1 MKTVL
6 DRMMMHN
13 KKVDH
18 LMIIV
23 NYFLNPDLTILQSQ
37 YISFYCH
44 MSQLQAAVNSLESRI
59 LDFHT
64 PIILRSFVRQYDYVS
79 FDLVTPTLP

>member
-23 NYFLNPDLTILQSQ
+23 NYFLNPDLTI
-37 YISFYCH
+37 
-44 MSQLQAAVNSLESRI
+44 
-59 LDFHT
+59 
-64 PIILRSFVRQYDYVS
+64 
-79 FDLVTPTLP
+79 VTVYFFLLSHVTASGCSK